1 MMKIFSKKNAVFALW
16 GTLIGFINGMLGAG
30 GGMVAVPLL
39 KKCGLQGKS
48 AHSNAVAV
56 ILPITVISAAMY
68 IFKGFVEIS
77 DAYIYIPTGLL
88 GSLIGTKIIEKIST
102 RLLSGI
108 FGGFM
113 IYAGV
118 RLLLK

>member
-30 GGMVAVPLL
+30 GGMVAVPAL
-39 KKCGLQGKS
+39 KKCGLDTKS

-56 ILPITVISAAMY
+56 ILPITVVSAVMY
-68 IFKGFVEIS
+68 IFKGFVELG

-88 GSLIGTKIIEKIST
+88 GSLIGTKIIEKISAP
-102 RLLSGI
+102 LLSAA

-113 IYAGV
+113 IYAGA

>member
-1 MMKIFSKKNAVFALW
+1 MKQKIKKS
-16 GTLIGFINGMLGAG
+16 LITYPLAFLTGIINSLLGAG

-77 DAYIYIPTGLL
+77 DAYVYIPTGLI

-118 RLLLK
+118 RLLLR

>member
-1 MMKIFSKKNAVFALW
+1 MKMFSKKNTVFVLW
-16 GTLIGFINGMLGAG
+16 GAVIGFINGMLGSG

-39 KKCGLQGKS
+39 KKCGIEGKA

-56 ILPITVISAAMY
+56 ILPITVISAAVYML
-68 IFKGFVEIS
+68 KGFVNFS
-77 DAYIYIPTGLL
+77 DAAVFMPTGVI
-88 GSLIGTKIIEKIST
+88 GALIGTKIIQKISVP
-102 RLLSGI
+102 LLNAL

-118 RLLLK
+118 RLLFR